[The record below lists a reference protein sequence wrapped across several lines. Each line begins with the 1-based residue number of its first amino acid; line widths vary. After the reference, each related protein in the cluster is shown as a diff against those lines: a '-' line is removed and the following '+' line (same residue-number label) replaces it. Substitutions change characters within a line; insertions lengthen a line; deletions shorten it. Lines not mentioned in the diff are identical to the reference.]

1 MSRNARIVFM
11 GTPSFAVASLGSLL
25 MNGSNVV
32 GVVTVPDKP
41 AGRGQKV
48 TRSEVGQFSD
58 LSSLPVLQPSDLRD
72 PGFISDLKL
81 MNPDIIVV
89 VAFRMLPEAVWS
101 IPSLGTFNLHASL
114 LPQYRGAAPINHA
127 IINGESITGVTTFL
141 IDRNIDTGNILFRVE
156 VPIFAF
162 EDAGSLHDRLMRT
175 GARLVVHTV
184 KSMID
189 GTVIPRPQSDFFPR
203 GEVIHPAPKLFPL
216 NCAINWT
223 LEAAKLHNFIRG
235 LSPYP
240 GARSEFIGAGE
251 IISFKIFESHPEVK
265 NHKLE
270 PGMIETDGRHFLK
283 IACKD
288 GFINIL
294 SIQLAG
300 RNRVTTIELL
310 RGFRADKYRAAIP
323 EL

>member
-1 MSRNARIVFM
+1 MSKNSRIVFM
-11 GTPSFAVASLGSLL
+11 GTPTFAVASLGSLL
-25 MNGSNVV
+25 MNGFNLV

-41 AGRGQKV
+41 SGRGQKI
-48 TRSEVGQFSD
+48 TRSDVGQFSD
-58 LSSLPVLQPSDLRD
+58 LSSLPVLQPPDLRD
-72 PGFISDLKL
+72 TGFIADLKK
-81 MNPDIIVV
+81 MKPDIIVV
-89 VAFRMLPEAVWS
+89 VAFRMLPFEVWS
-101 IPSLGTFNLHASL
+101 IPSLGTINLHASL

-127 IINGESITGVTTFL
+127 IINGENITGVTTFL
-141 IDRNIDTGNILFRVE
+141 IDRNIDTGNILFQEE
-156 VPIFAF
+156 VPIFPF

-189 GTVIPRPQSDFFPR
+189 GTAIPKPQSDFISMS
-203 GEVIHPAPKLFPL
+203 EVIRPAPKLFPQ

-223 LEAAKLHNFIRG
+223 LEATMLHNFIRG

-240 GARSEFIGAGE
+240 GARTEFIGNGE
-251 IISFKIFESHPEVK
+251 KISFKIFESHPEVEK
-265 NHKLE
+265 HMLE
-270 PGMIETDGRHFLK
+270 PGMVKTDGRHFLK

-300 RNRVTTIELL
+300 RSRVTAIEFL
-310 RGFRADKYRAAIP
+310 RGFNTTKYRAAIP